1 MEYRYR
7 NITALG
13 LLVVVAGALFVWG
26 FSFMMG
32 NPILTR
38 GTEIVLAVQ
47 DGGGLGRGDQV
58 LLNGVTVGTVQDVK
72 LTPPRVMVRLRL
84 DPDVRLPADTRAL
97 VRGDMFG
104 AQAVTLMPGNA
115 LVHLEQG
122 DTIRGQT
129 VQALPE
135 LASDLGGQA
144 RVLLG
149 RADSLLSPK
158 TVSDMQ
164 ATAEVLPD
172 IARQLQAAFSEFR
185 LAAASLRRTTEEVE
199 SAQAGE
205 ALTTALH
212 EVAGSARSFNTAAVT
227 LEQSLG
233 SLSSVLAKIDQGQG
247 TLGLL
252 VNDTLLYGEMR
263 STLAEMRALAADVRQ
278 NPKKYVTVEIF

>member
-13 LLVVVAGALFVWG
+13 LLVVVAAALFVWG

-38 GTEIVLAVQ
+38 GTEVVLAVD

-58 LLNGVTVGTVQDVK
+58 LLNGVTVGTVQEVK
-72 LTPPRVMVRLRL
+72 LAAPRVTVRLRL
-84 DPDVRLPADTRAL
+84 DQSVRLPADTRGL
-97 VRGDMFG
+97 VRGDVFG
-104 AQAVTLMPGNA
+104 AHAVILLPGDA
-115 LVHLEQG
+115 LVQLEQG
-122 DTIRGQT
+122 DTIAGST
-129 VQALPE
+129 AQALPD

-144 RVLLG
+144 RILLS

-158 TVSDMQ
+158 AVSDMQ

-185 LAAASLRRTTEEVE
+185 FAAASLRRTTEEVE
-199 SAQAGE
+199 GARAGT
-205 ALTTALH
+205 ALVSALH
-212 EVAGSARSFNTAAVT
+212 EVEGSARSFNAAAVT

-252 VNDTLLYGEMR
+252 VNDTTLYGEMR
-263 STLAEMRALAADVRQ
+263 ATLEQMRALATDVRE